1 MKQNR
6 MASFINYYRIKIEDL
21 DSKLKRQRDLSKVSL
36 LPQKRDLS
44 LSRITLRGSG
54 DDHTVS

>member
-1 MKQNR
+1 

-54 DDHTVS
+54 DDHGVS